1 MKRSLLLF
9 ALLSFTM
16 CLSGQIMIRGG
27 LNYSNISIDSN
38 TDDVVFNSK
47 PGFHLGLNTNI
58 PVGKLWSLRPAAL
71 YHLKGAISD
80 DAGATEDTDLSYIEV
95 PVNLGLNIGPLVI
108 EGGPYFGYLLNTSSG
123 ILNPESLNN
132 TDWGANFGVVLE
144 LEKLGIGI
152 NYSNSLV
159 DIAATDIFGT
169 ATDLTNGNLALFLY
183 YRL

>member
-1 MKRSLLLF
+1 
-9 ALLSFTM
+9 
-16 CLSGQIMIRGG
+16 MIRSG

-108 EGGPYFGYLLNTSSG
+108 EGGPYFGYLLN
-123 ILNPESLNN
+123 LSL
-132 TDWGANFGVVLE
+132 
-144 LEKLGIGI
+144 IHI
-152 NYSNSLV
+152 
-159 DIAATDIFGT
+159 
-169 ATDLTNGNLALFLY
+169 
-183 YRL
+183 